1 MSVKE
6 ELLTKHDNCY
16 VFGSYLDDYQDVY
29 DLYKKQQGC
38 FWTPPEIDFSG
49 DRAIYIKMNKDEQHF
64 FKMILAFFAAA
75 DGIVNENISNNF
87 IEDIDIPVIK
97 ACYGWQA
104 AMEDIHNETYTLLL
118 ESMIPDRAEKER
130 LFEAVKHIPVIKKKY
145 DYAHKWITC
154 GCPFKYRLIGFLIFE
169 GIFFSGSFCAIF
181 WNKSKGGS
189 KTLNGLVTANEF
201 IARDEGLHCQFAVL
215 LYSKLNNRL
224 SEKEIHN
231 MFKNAVD
238 IEKEF
243 INESLPCS
251 MIGMNSNLM
260 TEYIEYIAD
269 FWLIQLNYEKLYNTK
284 NPFMFMESISLES
297 KTNFF
302 EQRVTQYS
310 KAETQ
315 HTFILED
322 DF

>member
-1 MSVKE
+1 MSNE
-6 ELLTKHDNCY
+6 ELLKKHENCY
-16 VFGSYLDDYQDVY
+16 VFGSYLHDYKDVY
-29 DLYKKQQGC
+29 ELYKKQQSC

-49 DRAIYIKMNKDEQHF
+49 DRAVYLKMGENERHF
-64 FKMILAFFAAA
+64 FKMVLSFFAAA

-87 IEDIDIPVIK
+87 MEDIDIPVIK
-97 ACYGWQA
+97 ACYGWQQ

-118 ESMIPDRAEKER
+118 DSMIPDKEEKEK

-169 GIFFSGSFCAIF
+169 GVFFSGSFCSIF
-181 WNKSKGGS
+181 WNKSKGGA

-201 IARDEGLHCQFAVL
+201 IARDEGLHCEFAVL
-215 LYSKLNNRL
+215 LYSKLQNRL
-224 SEKEIHN
+224 TEKEIHN

-243 INESLPCS
+243 IIESLPCA
-251 MIGMNSNLM
+251 MIGMNATLM
-260 TEYIEYIAD
+260 SEYIEYIAD
-269 FWLIQLNYEKLYNTK
+269 FWLVRLGYNKLYNTP
-284 NPFMFMESISLES
+284 NPFTFMEAISLES

-310 KAETQ
+310 KAETD
-315 HTFILED
+315 HKFTIED

>member
-1 MSVKE
+1 MSNE
-6 ELLTKHDNCY
+6 ELLKKHENCY
-16 VFGSYLDDYQDVY
+16 VFGSYLHDYQDVY
-29 DLYKKQQGC
+29 ELYKKQQSC

-49 DRAIYIKMNKDEQHF
+49 DRAVYLKMDENERHF
-64 FKMILAFFAAA
+64 FKMVLSFFAAA

-87 IEDIDIPVIK
+87 MEDIDIPVIK
-97 ACYGWQA
+97 ACYGWQQ

-118 ESMIPDRAEKER
+118 DSMIPDKEEKEK

-145 DYAHKWITC
+145 DYAHKWSSC
-154 GCPFKYRLIGFLIFE
+154 GCAFKYRLIGFLIFE
-169 GIFFSGSFCAIF
+169 GVFFSGSFCCIF
-181 WNKSKGGS
+181 WNKSKGGA

-201 IARDEGLHCQFAVL
+201 IARDEGLHCEFAVL
-215 LYSKLNNRL
+215 LYSKLQNRL
-224 SEKEIHN
+224 TEKEIHN

-243 INESLPCS
+243 IIESLPCA
-251 MIGMNSNLM
+251 MIGMNATLM
-260 TEYIEYIAD
+260 SEYIEYIAD
-269 FWLIQLNYEKLYNTK
+269 FWLVRLGYNKLYNTP
-284 NPFMFMESISLES
+284 NPFTFMESISLES

-310 KAETQ
+310 KAETD
-315 HTFILED
+315 HKFTIED

>member
-1 MSVKE
+1 MSNE
-6 ELLTKHDNCY
+6 ELLKKHDNCY
-16 VFGSYLDDYQDVY
+16 VFGSYLHDYQDVY
-29 DLYKKQQGC
+29 ELYKKQQSC

-49 DRAIYIKMNKDEQHF
+49 DRAIYLKMGDNERHF
-64 FKMILAFFAAA
+64 FKMVLSFFAAA

-87 IEDIDIPVIK
+87 MEDIDIPVIK
-97 ACYGWQA
+97 ACYGWQQ
-104 AMEDIHNETYTLLL
+104 AMEDVHNETYTLLL
-118 ESMIPDRAEKER
+118 DSMIPDKQEKEK
-130 LFEAVKHIPVIKKKY
+130 LFDAVKNIPVIKKKY
-145 DYAHKWITC
+145 DYAHKWMTC

-181 WNKSKGGS
+181 WNKSKGGA

-201 IARDEGLHCQFAVL
+201 IARDEGMHCEFAVL
-215 LYSKLNNRL
+215 LYSKLQNKL
-224 SEKEIHN
+224 TEKEIHN

-243 INESLPCS
+243 IIESLPCA
-251 MIGMNSNLM
+251 MIGMNSSLM
-260 TEYIEYIAD
+260 SEYIEYIAD
-269 FWLIQLNYEKLYNTK
+269 FWLIRLGYNKLYNTA
-284 NPFMFMESISLES
+284 NPFTFMESISLES

-310 KAETQ
+310 KAEKE
-315 HTFILED
+315 HVFKIED

>member
-1 MSVKE
+1 MSNE
-6 ELLTKHDNCY
+6 ELLKKHENCY
-16 VFGSYLDDYQDVY
+16 VFGSYLHEYQDVY
-29 DLYKKQQGC
+29 ELYKKQQSC

-49 DRAIYIKMNKDEQHF
+49 DRSVYLKMDNNERHF
-64 FKMILAFFAAA
+64 FKMVLSFFAAA

-87 IEDIDIPVIK
+87 MEDIDIPVIK
-97 ACYGWQA
+97 ACYGWQQ

-118 ESMIPDRAEKER
+118 DSMIPDKQEKEK
-130 LFEAVKHIPVIKKKY
+130 LFDAVKNIPVIKKKY
-145 DYAHKWITC
+145 DYAHKWMTC
-154 GCPFKYRLIGFLIFE
+154 GCAYKYRLVGFLIFE

-181 WNKSKGGS
+181 WNKSKGGA

-201 IARDEGLHCQFAVL
+201 IARDEGMHCEFAVL
-215 LYSKLNNRL
+215 LYSKLQNKL
-224 SEKEIHN
+224 TEKEIHN
-231 MFKNAVD
+231 MFKNAVE

-243 INESLPCS
+243 IIESLPCA
-251 MIGMNSNLM
+251 MIGMNKNLM
-260 TEYIEYIAD
+260 SEYIEYIAD
-269 FWLIQLNYEKLYNTK
+269 FWLIRLGYNKLYNTK

-310 KAETQ
+310 KCETQ
-315 HTFILED
+315 HVFKIED